1 MRLFIIGPVAALS
14 LIGCTADTSSDSGA
28 GDAAVQVN
36 SDYLEM
42 DGVDSSMCGEDY
54 SVCGDLLIS
63 DNFTGTPRS
72 LAVALYTSI
81 PPAGPPAGI
90 VAEIDGPDIV
100 AGYRYPIRELPVL
113 FTGEFYVWIN
123 LYMEGGGEWLPIN
136 DVDYTGSTPEPLIFD
151 GTPIELDD
159 ILLELASGW

>member
-1 MRLFIIGPVAALS
+1 MRSFIIGPVAALS

-28 GDAAVQVN
+28 GDAEVQVN

-54 SVCGDLLIS
+54 SVCGDLLIP
-63 DNFTGTPRS
+63 DTFTGTPRS

-90 VAEIDGPDIV
+90 VAEIDGPDIYPNIKKTKTLV
-100 AGYRYPIRELPVL
+100 VSKSGVNGY
-113 FTGEFYVWIN
+113 
-123 LYMEGGGEWLPIN
+123 
-136 DVDYTGSTPEPLIFD
+136 FD
-151 GTPIELDD
+151 NQSPK
-159 ILLELASGW
+159 AKFHKS